1 LAFGSREVTVTDASI
16 DRFAD
21 YSDDELGWLL
31 ADLQR
36 GNDER
41 LKGLVAAIIKEI
53 ERRRA
58 ASTQP

>member
-1 LAFGSREVTVTDASI
+1 MAFGSREVTVTDASI

-36 GNDER
+36 SNDDR
-41 LKGLVAAIIKEI
+41 LNGLLAAIRKEL
-53 ERRRA
+53 ERRRT
-58 ASTQP
+58 ASAQP

>member
-1 LAFGSREVTVTDASI
+1 MTDASI